1 MIGRHGRE
9 GRGAVVLQA
18 RLGSSRLPGKVLA
31 DLGGTTVLGRCI
43 YRLRAACV
51 GPVIVATTRLGEDEA
66 VAREARRHGVAVV
79 RGDALDVLGR
89 FMTAAETYRLDWIIR
104 ATADNPFVDIEA
116 PARVRLA
123 LVDGGFDH
131 VVEQGLP
138 YGAAVEAVGV
148 RALGEAARWAT
159 EPDDREHVTPWL
171 RRQAGLRVDQPLAP
185 DAVRRPDIRLTID
198 TEADL
203 GWARALAQ
211 VVNLDE
217 PVPLAHIIAVA
228 DAVTSRM
235 AA

>member
-18 RLGSSRLPGKVLA
+18 RLGSTRLPGKVLA
-31 DLGGTTVLGRCI
+31 DLGGTTILGRCI

-51 GPVIVATTRLGEDEA
+51 GPVIVATTTLAEDEA
-66 VAREARRHGVAVV
+66 VAREARRHGAAVV
-79 RGDALDVLGR
+79 RGDALDVLSR
-89 FMTAAETYRLDWIIR
+89 FIAAADTYHLDWIIR

-123 LVDGGFDH
+123 LGAGSLDH

-138 YGAAVEAVGV
+138 HGTAVEAVHV
-148 RALGEAARWAT
+148 RALREAARRAT
-159 EPDDREHVTPWL
+159 DPGDREHVTPWL
-171 RRQAGLRVDQPLAP
+171 RRQPELRVDQPLAP
-185 DAVRRPDIRLTID
+185 VAVRRPDIRLTID

-203 GWARALAQ
+203 MWARALAR

-228 DAVTSRM
+228 DGVTSRM